1 MEGNPNHD
9 AVSKVKQSAISLFE
23 KNSPPPFEHTIC
35 IFRDYSS
42 YTQPF
47 IKILCC
53 LSVVFLSYGLVCEEN
68 PGKVLSPIVTSG
80 SSPKFPNA
88 ILQSGITNP
97 LIITI

>member
-1 MEGNPNHD
+1 MMLYLKLH
-9 AVSKVKQSAISLFE
+9 SQQSVCLKRIHHHLLNIPYAFSVTTLATRNLLLKYF
-23 KNSPPPFEHTIC
+23 
-35 IFRDYSS
+35 
-42 YTQPF
+42 
-47 IKILCC
+47 CC